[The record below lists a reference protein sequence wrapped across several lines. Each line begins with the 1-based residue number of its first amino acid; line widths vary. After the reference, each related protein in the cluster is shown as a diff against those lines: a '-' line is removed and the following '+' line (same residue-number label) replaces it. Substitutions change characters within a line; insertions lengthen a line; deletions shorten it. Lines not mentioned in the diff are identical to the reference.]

1 MYIYTR
7 SIDKHNRTFCLSI
20 ILILFFSDFIEDFNN
35 LILTA
40 LDCGDFYVGCLTF
53 KLHSTAQVSQ
63 DLNRRILRALLTACG
78 ENGYII
84 EAKELYKICKAKSS
98 YPLQNIQSP
107 RTIHLSTIMTYIEI
121 KLEVESYLEWVYSSL
136 CEFQLEG
143 NLLENSHFLTRVY
156 IERITDPVAYEM
168 PYLCRVPRTES
179 AAYNMVTKLFLDEFG
194 MEGKIICENKTLFIY
209 LKMEH
214 IRNYLEILDSKGT

>member
-1 MYIYTR
+1 MI
-7 SIDKHNRTFCLSI
+7 N
-20 ILILFFSDFIEDFNN
+20 FFSDFIEDFNK
-35 LILTA
+35 LIVTA
-40 LDCGDFYVGCLTF
+40 LDCGDFYVGCLVF

-63 DLNRRILRALLTACG
+63 DLDRRILRALLTACG

-121 KLEVESYLEWVYSSL
+121 KLEVESYLEWVYHFL
-136 CEFQLEG
+136 CEFQMKG
-143 NLLENSHFLTRVY
+143 NLLDNSHFITRVY
-156 IERITDPVAYEM
+156 IERIIDPVAYEM

-194 MEGKIICENKTLFIY
+194 MEGKIVGENNTLFIY

-214 IRNYLEILDSKGT
+214 IRKYLEILDSKGT